1 MIVRIIALVSV
12 LIASLPL
19 RAEQALIPAPPKI
32 GASSYILMDANSGYV
47 ITQHNADEPLPP
59 ASLTKLMTS
68 YVLSYELEQGH
79 VNNDEMV
86 TISRRAW
93 AQNPV
98 FAGSSLMWIEV
109 GKQVSVGDLH
119 KGIVISSGNDA
130 TVAIAEHLA
139 GSEEAFADIMNQHA
153 KRLGM
158 VNSHFVNSHGL
169 PHQDHQSSAR
179 DLALLSKAILQF
191 PKEYALYSQKEFT
204 YNNIRQT
211 NRNRLLWSDPSVDGL
226 KTGHT
231 TKAGYCLV
239 TSAKRD
245 GMRLIS
251 VVMGADSESARERET
266 QKLLSYGYRYFETHK
281 LYENEQDLTQHKL
294 WKGAQDHVTLG
305 VADTVYLT
313 IPRGTHD
320 QLKAE
325 LVVDEVLEA
334 PVERGQQYGR
344 LVVEL
349 DGETLLTRPLIAL
362 ESVEQGSL
370 FDRLWDSIVLFVLDL
385 IR

>member
-1 MIVRIIALVSV
+1 
-12 LIASLPL
+12 
-19 RAEQALIPAPPKI
+19 
-32 GASSYILMDANSGYV
+32 MDANSGYV

-79 VNNDEMV
+79 VNNDEQV

-169 PHQDHQSSAR
+169 PHPDHQSSAR

-251 VVMGADSESARERET
+251 VVMGADSESSRERET

-281 LYENEQDLTQHKL
+281 LYEDEQDLTQHKL

-370 FDRLWDSIVLFVLDL
+370 FKRLWDSIVLFVLDL

>member
-1 MIVRIIALVSV
+1 MIVRIIAFVSV

-19 RAEQALIPAPPKI
+19 RAELALIPAPPKI
-32 GASSYILMDANSGYV
+32 AASSYILMDANSGYV

-68 YVLSYELEQGH
+68 YVLSYELERGH
-79 VNNDEMV
+79 VDNDEMV

-109 GKQVSVGDLH
+109 GKKVSVGDLH

-158 VNSHFVNSHGL
+158 ANSHFVNSHGL
-169 PHQDHQSSAR
+169 PHPDHQSSAR
-179 DLALLSKAILQF
+179 DLALLSQAILQF

-231 TKAGYCLV
+231 TRAGYCLV

-251 VVMGADSESARERET
+251 VVMGADSESSRERET

-281 LYENEQDLTQHKL
+281 LYEEQQELTQHKL
-294 WKGAQDHVTLG
+294 WKGAKDQVTLG

-313 IPRGTHD
+313 IPRGSHD

-325 LVVDEVLEA
+325 LVVDDMLQA
-334 PVERGQQYGR
+334 PVERGQQYGQ

-349 DGETLLTRPLIAL
+349 EGETLLTRPLIAL

-370 FDRLWDSIVLFVLDL
+370 FKRLWDSIVLFVLDL
-385 IR
+385 IQ